1 MHSPKDTNVSSLIV
15 ISLAS
20 GNREAA
26 DEQYFD
32 SSAAS
37 SPGVNGPSK
46 QPPRKSALKLDKNVN
61 DWCLILKICP

>member
-1 MHSPKDTNVSSLIV
+1 MHSPKDTNVSSLRV

-46 QPPRKSALKLDKNVN
+46 KPQEKVHLNSIKT
-61 DWCLILKICP
+61 LIIGV

>member
-20 GNREAA
+20 GNREAT

-37 SPGVNGPSK
+37 SPGVKSPSK

-61 DWCLILKICP
+61 NWCLFLKICS